1 MDENAFGGLGPQKC
15 PYIFILNS
23 RRETNIN
30 TAAGCQHPAE
40 VIEHINSNCLTEL
53 DMGRI
58 AAMKGWLSNST
69 EQLFMNQLQ
78 LIKLINYIKY
88 NLHGDFTEYDRQ
100 WENTMF

>member
-1 MDENAFGGLGPQKC
+1 
-15 PYIFILNS
+15 
-23 RRETNIN
+23 
-30 TAAGCQHPAE
+30 
-40 VIEHINSNCLTEL
+40 
-53 DMGRI
+53 MGRI